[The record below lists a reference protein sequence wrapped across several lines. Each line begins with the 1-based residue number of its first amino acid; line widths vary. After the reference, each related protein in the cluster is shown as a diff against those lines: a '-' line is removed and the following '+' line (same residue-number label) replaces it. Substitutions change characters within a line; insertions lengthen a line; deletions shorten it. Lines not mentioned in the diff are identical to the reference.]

1 MAIIKIAF
9 IGITGMILSV
19 MLKNIRGEYSAAI
32 GLATTVLIFYYVVS
46 KISYIVDG
54 IEDFVEMSGISERYI
69 GALIKMTGITYL
81 TEIAGGICKDGGC
94 QSIASQIEM
103 FGRISIM
110 GIGMSLVVTL
120 MDTVILSL

>member
-1 MAIIKIAF
+1 MAVIKIAF

-19 MLKNIRGEYSAAI
+19 TLKNIRGEYSVVI
-32 GLATTVLIFYYVVS
+32 GLATTVLIFYFVVS
-46 KISYIVDG
+46 KIGYIVDG
-54 IEDFVEMSGISERYI
+54 IETFVRMSGINEKYI

-110 GIGMSLVVTL
+110 GIGMSLVITL